1 MPVNISK
8 YIGLVVLRAEY
19 KADSRHDSSW
29 NHIKYLEFGIYFAGN
44 SDSIWVERPRIPG
57 KILNLFRYEKSIFE
71 LACIFRAPTFRF
83 IDSAD

>member
-29 NHIKYLEFGIYFAGN
+29 NHIKYLEFGIYFARN
-44 SDSIWVERPRIPG
+44 SDSI
-57 KILNLFRYEKSIFE
+57 
-71 LACIFRAPTFRF
+71 
-83 IDSAD
+83 